1 MLIMFQ
7 ASQLLRIY
15 LTVPDDFL
23 YTQEVLISLN
33 GHSFLKIHISGNK
46 CLVLFHA
53 YQGNSCGFEE
63 DLQFSNEKSWP

>member
-1 MLIMFQ
+1 MEV
-7 ASQLLRIY
+7 Y
-15 LTVPDDFL
+15 LYFEKDEIKIKSL